1 MSGELILLFGALCVI
16 FPFIGIFVFR
26 SRPVLVTMA
35 FWGTVACYGMGWIL
49 GAQMNIGAAWSG
61 GSSPP
66 SHLVAAITAIL
77 AYIILIM
84 IAMKRSAPSPKP

>member
-1 MSGELILLFGALCVI
+1 MIGELIQLCAI

-35 FWGTVACYGMGWIL
+35 FWGTAVCYGMGWVL
-49 GAQMNIGAAWSG
+49 GAQMKIGAAWSG
-61 GSSPP
+61 GSSP
-66 SHLVAAITAIL
+66 STHLVAVIAAIL

-84 IAMKRSAPSPKP
+84 IAMKRSVLSTKP